1 MPTRIILVLM
11 FGVLVV
17 PAFAQDATP
26 LTTEDISSLRE
37 RAEQGDA
44 DAQIRLGLL
53 YHNGAGV
60 PEDYTEARRLAIH
73 VRDGRKFDEI
83 DVDDAFHRCD
93 RCGKRIVRRL
103 GKGGIKVWGKC
114 YRYQ

>member
-1 MPTRIILVLM
+1 MEAEGGGMTTMPVRLILALM

-44 DAQIRLGLL
+44 DAQVNLGLM
-53 YHNGAGV
+53 Y
-60 PEDYTEARRLAIH
+60 
-73 VRDGRKFDEI
+73 
-83 DVDDAFHRCD
+83 
-93 RCGKRIVRRL
+93 
-103 GKGGIKVWGKC
+103 
-114 YRYQ
+114 YRGEGE